1 MITVTLYNYDGNRN
15 TVNKELDDG
24 VDFNG
29 EILDEA
35 NVLYPVLTI
44 RMHAVDIIDFNFN
57 YCYIPE
63 LRRYYFVDSI
73 THLSLGKA
81 TLKLSV
87 DVLKSYEFEILQ
99 ASATVTRTDNPDKH
113 SSNRETIYNR
123 QPNFEK
129 IKFPNEKLFN
139 KTGTMIMVTIKG

>member
-1 MITVTLYNYDGNRN
+1 MITATLYNYVGHRN
-15 TVNKELDDG
+15 TVNKNLDDC
-24 VDFNG
+24 VSAEFNG
-29 EILDEA
+29 EILDES

-44 RMHAVDIIDFNFN
+44 RLPDVDIIDFN
-57 YCYIPE
+57 YCFIPE
-63 LRRYYFVDSI
+63 LRRFYFVDSI

-87 DVLKSYEFEILQ
+87 DVLKSYEFNILQ

-123 QPNFEK
+123 KPNFEK
-129 IKFPNEKLFN
+129 IKFPNKKLFN
-139 KTGTMIMVTIKG
+139 ETGTMIMVTIKG